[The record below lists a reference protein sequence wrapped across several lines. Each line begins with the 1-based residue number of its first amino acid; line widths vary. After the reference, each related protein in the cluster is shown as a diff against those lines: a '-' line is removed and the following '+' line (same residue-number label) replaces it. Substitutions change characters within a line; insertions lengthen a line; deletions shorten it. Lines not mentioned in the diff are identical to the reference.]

1 MILEPTKIRRIFS
14 ASFGVLF
21 AASLLSA
28 CGTPPRDTYD
38 LSITNVAAS
47 SGTPKH
53 QKIQILVEQPDAVKA
68 LDGQD
73 IVIKQ
78 GGSIAYL
85 KRAQWS
91 DHLPDLV
98 QARLIQAFD
107 NSGHFGGVGRPG
119 DGLAINYR
127 ILSDIR
133 SFDVNVVNGRNV
145 ASLEIAVKIMDD
157 RNGNIKASKVFT
169 TQSPVAGG
177 NNDQYAAALDNAFKK
192 VTADI
197 VNWTISAI

>member
-1 MILEPTKIRRIFS
+1 MIKKPAKIKWVAS
-14 ASFGVLF
+14 ASFGVVF
-21 AASLLSA
+21 AATVLSA
-28 CGTPPRDTYD
+28 CGTPTRDTYD
-38 LSITNVAAS
+38 LSISNISAS
-47 SGTPKH
+47 GAPKQ
-53 QKIQILVEQPDAVKA
+53 QKIQLLIEQPDAVKA

-91 DHLPDLV
+91 DRLPDLV

-133 SFDVNVVNGRNV
+133 AFDINVVNGQNV
-145 ASLEIAVKIMDD
+145 AALEIAVKIMDD

-169 TQSPVAGG
+169 AQSPVSGG
-177 NNDQYAAALDNAFKK
+177 SNNQYAEALDNAFKK
-192 VTADI
+192 ITADI
-197 VNWTISAI
+197 VNWTTSSI